1 MTSDCDLLQDFNA
14 RSNVDSGGVAL
25 SEGDRRL
32 VPQVLICD
40 VFECDEIRPQFDRDL
55 WRRIKQ
61 NQDERYHRFASAPIG
76 GHSLEM
82 PELYIDFKRVFGV
95 FTAELYDGITNGGV
109 IRKAVVPSIYLHD
122 LMHRFF
128 GFLSRVGVPD

>member
-1 MTSDCDLLQDFNA
+1 
-14 RSNVDSGGVAL
+14 
-25 SEGDRRL
+25 
-32 VPQVLICD
+32 
-40 VFECDEIRPQFDRDL
+40 
-55 WRRIKQ
+55 
-61 NQDERYHRFASAPIG
+61 
-76 GHSLEM
+76 M